1 MIARSAKTCLA
12 KDRTRYRR
20 DADREP
26 ACDLRFRWSS
36 GCGTQLTAQMPERA
50 FLQELFFLIGE
61 IVMGVAGDGDLYTW
75 QWRIQSFR
83 GRPWIHHC
91 IGVGELW

>member
-26 ACDLRFRWSS
+26 ACDLRFRGSS
-36 GCGTQLTAQMPERA
+36 GCGTQLTAQMPERV
-50 FLQELFFLIGE
+50 FLQELFFLIRE
-61 IVMGVAGDGDLYTW
+61 IVMGVATDEPY
-75 QWRIQSFR
+75 
-83 GRPWIHHC
+83 PM
-91 IGVGELW
+91 